1 MAKKLVIV
9 ESPAKAK
16 TLGKILGKAYV
27 IKASVGHVRDLP
39 QKALGVDLKNGFV
52 PKYVVPQKKKA
63 VVKELKEAAG
73 KASAVYLATDPD
85 REGEAIS
92 WHLVNAI
99 KLDKIPVHR
108 VVFHEITEQ
117 AIKDAFLHPRQ
128 IDMNLV
134 DAQQA
139 RRILD
144 RLVGYK
150 ISPILWRKVRGR
162 LSAGRVQSVALR
174 MIVERERE
182 IQNFV
187 SREYWT
193 IDAELS
199 KTEGDKEYP
208 SFSARLAGTKNKGEK
223 LKIERESETEPIV
236 RQLRE
241 STYSV
246 AQIKKK
252 KVTRQPAP
260 PFITST
266 LQQEAWRK
274 LHFTGDRTMAVA
286 QQLYEGLPLG
296 EEGEAGLITYMRT
309 DSTKVSDSAIEETR
323 SYVAEKYGTE
333 FVPSHPRVF
342 LKKVKGAQEAHEAI
356 RPTKVSRE
364 PDLVRPFLT
373 RDQVKLYE
381 LIWQRMVASQMA
393 AAIFDTISV
402 DVDAKAPRKPT
413 VYVLRATGSTPRFL
427 GFLVLYSEGKDET
440 DGDEEGKTRLPPLDE
455 GEMLRLLDI
464 LPDQHFTQPPPRYNE
479 ATLVKALEERGI
491 GRPSTYAPII
501 STLRRRDY
509 VERKEGRFRPLE
521 LGFVVNDLLVEHFPT
536 IVDIGFTA
544 KLEEQLDGIAS
555 GESPWVTTIQD
566 FYTPFEEALQK
577 ASTNIVKLK
586 KPDQPTDEVCPECG
600 KPMVIRQGRFGEFLA
615 CTGYPKC
622 RTTKSLKDRDEK
634 KDEVTAA

>member
-99 KLDKIPVHR
+99 KLDKTPVHR

-187 SREYWT
+187 SQEYWT

-241 STYSV
+241 SAYSV

-373 RDQVKLYE
+373 RDQ
-381 LIWQRMVASQMA
+381 
-393 AAIFDTISV
+393 
-402 DVDAKAPRKPT
+402 
-413 VYVLRATGSTPRFL
+413 
-427 GFLVLYSEGKDET
+427 
-440 DGDEEGKTRLPPLDE
+440 
-455 GEMLRLLDI
+455 
-464 LPDQHFTQPPPRYNE
+464 
-479 ATLVKALEERGI
+479 
-491 GRPSTYAPII
+491 
-501 STLRRRDY
+501 
-509 VERKEGRFRPLE
+509 
-521 LGFVVNDLLVEHFPT
+521 
-536 IVDIGFTA
+536 
-544 KLEEQLDGIAS
+544 
-555 GESPWVTTIQD
+555 
-566 FYTPFEEALQK
+566 
-577 ASTNIVKLK
+577 
-586 KPDQPTDEVCPECG
+586 
-600 KPMVIRQGRFGEFLA
+600 
-615 CTGYPKC
+615 
-622 RTTKSLKDRDEK
+622 
-634 KDEVTAA
+634 